1 MEQILV
7 VDVWVETALPMLLQG
22 LVLLWSI
29 YQFRGVH
36 YVEFIMQ
43 RLRCLLRNQD
53 FRLVYFLLS
62 DIYGLTMGKSVGSGT
77 IIDSDGTILTCAHV
91 VVDFKGLRSPS
102 EGKVSAL
109 MIRP

>member
-7 VDVWVETALPMLLQG
+7 MDVLVETALPMLLQG

-29 YQFRGVH
+29 YQFSGVH
-36 YVEFIMQ
+36 CVEFIMPS
-43 RLRCLLRNQD
+43 LRCSLRNQD
-53 FRLVYFLLS
+53 FRLVYILLS
-62 DIYGLTMGKSVGSGT
+62 DLFGLATGKSIGSGT

-109 MIRP
+109 

>member
-1 MEQILV
+1 
-7 VDVWVETALPMLLQG
+7 
-22 LVLLWSI
+22 
-29 YQFRGVH
+29 
-36 YVEFIMQ
+36 
-43 RLRCLLRNQD
+43 
-53 FRLVYFLLS
+53 
-62 DIYGLTMGKSVGSGT
+62 MGKSVGSGT